1 MKRHRF
7 DPVSFI
13 WGLFFTALGVLFAT
27 DAVEPTVA
35 GLRSFWPLAG
45 VALGLAILSS
55 IRREPRPE
63 PTATAPGPVPPAPA
77 PSPFFKDNPAFKDDP
92 TNPFPGEGTKPLADD
107 DITKPLDQ

>member
-7 DPVSFI
+7 DPVSLI

-63 PTATAPGPVPPAPA
+63 PRAAAPGPAPSGPGA
-77 PSPFFKDNPAFKDDP
+77 SPFFKDEPTMPLPDDS
-92 TNPFPGEGTKPLADD
+92 TKPLG
-107 DITKPLDQ
+107 